1 MYIGSPIKR
10 VEDLRFL
17 TGKGRFIDDIYLPN
31 MLYMA
36 VVRSNY
42 AWAKFKIDSHRAE
55 QKGFRVITYD
65 DAKEFSNLPNFF
77 VPDPKKVPKEYILA
91 KEEAKYFGEP
101 IALVLGN
108 DRYATYDALDLID
121 VDYDPRVPI
130 IDPLKAMDINSPRLH
145 GDLDSNVVYSDV
157 FEYGEEP
164 KEYDVI
170 EKKFRYNRILP
181 SPIETNGVIADFDKV
196 SGNLTVYA
204 NTQVPQVFKTALS
217 IIFNIPRSKVRI
229 IVPDSGGG
237 FGGKIFLKPIA
248 MTTLASI
255 ITGRPVKYIETRYE
269 HMISAIHGP
278 DRYYNAKILYKGDNL
293 LGIVVD
299 LIEDFGAYLHTYQ
312 PLPILRQIYH
322 LVGPYKMK
330 YLKFRVNGVVT
341 NKPPTGPY
349 RGLGIPP
356 AVLVLE
362 NLVKGVSKVTG
373 INDVDLRARNFI
385 DKLPYESI
393 TGAIYDSG
401 NYKEALKKLVSEL
414 ETVRKDKYTG
424 IGIAF
429 ALEPGSSL
437 AFQTLVVNKPRTP
450 YYEGVYMRMDSGGD
464 VTVFLSTNSMGTGH
478 ETSISQVVADILGIS
493 IEDVKV
499 ILGDT
504 AGPPGTGFYGSRFSV
519 VSISAVYTA
528 AIKLKEKM
536 REYLAKMFNV
546 EKDEVKIENGIVRI
560 GGKTFSVKEAAN
572 MIYNRSYLIGDEMG
586 LDVSVTLNSFN
597 VNTSDEKRR
606 VNFSTTY
613 GVNVHGVAIRVDK
626 ETGFIEI
633 LKYVVLS
640 DCGTM
645 INPMLVDGQLMGGTA
660 MGLGASILEKVEYDE
675 NGIPKQMSFGDYWI
689 PSAKE
694 MPKFE
699 ILHMVSPSP
708 FTPLGTKGVAEGG
721 ATVPP
726 AAIINALED
735 IIKKPINYVEIPI
748 TPEYV
753 LKLINDMN

>member
-1 MYIGSPIKR
+1 MYIGNSVKR
-10 VEDLRFL
+10 VEDLRL
-17 TGKGRFIDDIYLPN
+17 LSGKGRFIDDLYFPN

-42 AWAKFKIDSHRAE
+42 AWARFNINPRKAE
-55 QKGFRVITYD
+55 ERGFTVITFD
-65 DAKEFSNLPNFF
+65 DTKDFNPFPNFF
-77 VPDPKKVPKEYILA
+77 AHKYPKEYILA
-91 KEEAKYFGEP
+91 KNEAKYFGEP
-101 IALVLGN
+101 LALIVGR
-108 DRYATYDALDLID
+108 DRYEVYDALELVE
-121 VDYDPRVPI
+121 VDYDPKNPL
-130 IDPLKAMDINSPRLH
+130 IDPFKAMEPNSPKLH
-145 GDLDSNVVYSDV
+145 EDLDSNLVYTDLFV
-157 FEYGEEP
+157 YGEEP
-164 KEYDVI
+164 KDFDSV
-170 EKKFRYNRILP
+170 EKVFRYNRILP
-181 SPIETNGVIADFDKV
+181 SPIETNGVIADFDKITG
-196 SGNLTVYA
+196 SLTVYA

-217 IIFNIPRSKVRI
+217 IIFNIPRSKIRI

-248 MTTLASI
+248 MTALASI
-255 ITGRPVKYIETRYE
+255 ITGKPVKYIETRYE
-269 HMISAIHGP
+269 HIISAVHGP
-278 DRYYNAKILYKGDNL
+278 DRHYKAKILYKGDNL
-293 LGIVVD
+293 LGMDVE

-330 YLKFRVNGVVT
+330 YLRFKVSGVVT

-362 NLVKGVSKVTG
+362 NLVKSISTKMG
-373 INDVDLRARNFI
+373 ISEIDLRNRNLI

-393 TGAIYDSG
+393 TGAVYDSG
-401 NYKEALKKLVSEL
+401 NYKEALRRLVTEL
-414 ETVRKDKYTG
+414 ERDITRDEYTG
-424 IGIAF
+424 VGIAF

-478 ETSISQVVADILGIS
+478 ETSISQVVADVLGIS

-519 VSISAVYTA
+519 VTISAVYTA
-528 AIKLKEKM
+528 ALKLKEKM
-536 REYLAKMFNV
+536 REYLAKMYNV
-546 EKDEVKIENGIVRI
+546 EKEEVQIENGLVKIK
-560 GGKTFSVKEAAN
+560 GKTFTVKEAAN
-572 MIYNRSYLIGDEMG
+572 IIYNRSYLIGDEIG
-586 LDVSVTLNSFN
+586 LDSSVTINSYN
-597 VNTSDEKRR
+597 VNVADEKRR

-613 GVNVHGVAIRVDK
+613 GVNLHGVVIRVDK
-626 ETGFIEI
+626 ETGFIKI
-633 LKYVVLS
+633 LKYLILS
-640 DCGTM
+640 DCGNM
-645 INPMLVDGQLMGGTA
+645 INPMIVDGQLMGGTA
-660 MGLGASILEKVEYDE
+660 MGIGASLYEKVEYDE
-675 NGIPKQMSFGDYWI
+675 NGIPKQISLGDYWI
-689 PSAKE
+689 PSAE
-694 MPKFE
+694 EIPNFN
-699 ILHMVSPSP
+699 ILHMISPSP

-735 IIKKPINYVEIPI
+735 ILKKPIEYVEIPI

-753 LKLINDMN
+753 LNLFK